1 MASSWIAAA
10 QQLQQAA
17 GYAKKSGGESMDNRL
32 KSVLSMLEPRD
43 VDEVELSPEDH
54 ADATRRCAGVQA
66 AAAVAATA
74 YGWRRLPGPL
84 CCVWPACRLRSHAS
98 RLCSWIHDSPGAAIR
113 HASHRG
119 GSVALACLAADA
131 RPHAPTPPS
140 PLVYRAKEYSRLK
153 MAAHRAWQADLST
166 KLNLKR
172 AAIAALPEH
181 LRAAAGALAAWG
193 AGGASRAAG
202 AKRASQSNMAPYLP
216 SLTAGSLPCLVNHWL
231 AAEKPDYEPFP
242 LTRQMWNE
250 TPPIEGFGEGAA
262 STQAAGARRL
272 GTKHRK

>member
-1 MASSWIAAA
+1 MQALRQAATSRLAAAAACSSCQPVASSWIAAA

-54 ADATRRCAGVQA
+54 ADATRR
-66 AAAVAATA
+66 
-74 YGWRRLPGPL
+74 
-84 CCVWPACRLRSHAS
+84 
-98 RLCSWIHDSPGAAIR
+98 
-113 HASHRG
+113 
-119 GSVALACLAADA
+119 
-131 RPHAPTPPS
+131 
-140 PLVYRAKEYSRLK
+140 AKEYSRLK

-181 LRAAAGALAAWG
+181 LRA
-193 AGGASRAAG
+193 
-202 AKRASQSNMAPYLP
+202 
-216 SLTAGSLPCLVNHWL
+216 